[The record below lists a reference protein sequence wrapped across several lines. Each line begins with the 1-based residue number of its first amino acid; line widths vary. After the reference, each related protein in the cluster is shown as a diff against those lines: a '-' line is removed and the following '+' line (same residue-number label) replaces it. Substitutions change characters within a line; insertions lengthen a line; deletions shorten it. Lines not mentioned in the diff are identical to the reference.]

1 MKLLAGVVVI
11 GFLLLAVLSGI
22 PSLPMERKSSCC
34 TTDSSSGRLS
44 CHMTMTS
51 QGTIHT
57 CSCKT
62 NTAGSPAP
70 MPAGSCNGT
79 CGSLM
84 ASMSQPS
91 SLLDRL
97 RRYAVSGYR
106 RVTNRNLLEHEG
118 RRQIYDEIVASPGVD
133 IRRLTEI
140 TGMNEN
146 TLRYHLE
153 RLYDGGKIQASTIGG
168 ICHYFE
174 NHGKYSTGE
183 QILIA
188 RMLTAASSRILR
200 IILNQPGLT
209 RGELA
214 DLLGVAGPTVTRS
227 VQHLTDDGL
236 IRVQRDGR
244 FTRYYP
250 DELVWRGSGQRCTPP
265 FMHDTASCDRA
276 CAK

>member
-1 MKLLAGVVVI
+1 MKLLAGAI
-11 GFLLLAVLSGI
+11 IAGFLMLAVFSGI
-22 PSLPMERKSSCC
+22 PPFPMERKSSCC

-44 CHMTMTS
+44 CHMTMTG
-51 QGTIHT
+51 QGTIHP

-62 NTAGSPAP
+62 NTAVPAGA
-70 MPAGSCNGT
+70 MPAGSCNGG

-84 ASMSQPS
+84 APVSQPS
-91 SLLDRL
+91 TLLDRL

-106 RVTNRNLLEHEG
+106 RITQRNLLEHEG
-118 RRQIYDEIVASPGVD
+118 RRQIYDQIVASPGVD
-133 IRRLTEI
+133 IRRLIET

-168 ICHYFE
+168 VCHYFE

-183 QILIA
+183 QILMA
-188 RMLTAASSRILR
+188 RMLSAASSRILR
-200 IILNQPGLT
+200 IILLKPGLT

-236 IRVQRDGR
+236 IRVERDGR
-244 FTRYYP
+244 FARYYP
-250 DELVWRGSGQRCTPP
+250 EDSVWGGCGQGLIPAYIHNTG
-265 FMHDTASCDRA
+265 TIDRVY
-276 CAK
+276 AK